1 MYIYIFVFNIK
12 SIYCVKDNSAYSGH
26 NEKACIFILFNILF
40 CHIYISFLECFH

>member
-26 NEKACIFILFNILF
+26 NEKACIFFLFNIF
-40 CHIYISFLECFH
+40 FAIYISFLLCFH